1 VADNI
6 QGPVTFNGGSSSTNP
21 IPAGSGGA
29 FNVNATGAITVSSP
43 IQATSG
49 LLPDASEP
57 SGNGG
62 TVNLNSTGGTIS
74 VNSPITVS
82 SADPSTAP
90 ASPRRKSR
98 SGGNINLKSDAPTGV
113 AINVSST
120 GQLLSLLDAA
130 APGPGGKITIL
141 ATGASSRIQITGDPG
156 SAGKPP
162 ADTIRADRG
171 SIDIRHTGA
180 AGSITMTTPNISA
193 DIVKVGALGAN
204 GNLTI
209 GGGRINADTIL
220 KLYAVGSNGSVNFIS
235 NVTLSGNSMKIIAGN
250 SVTVNNNVIVSV
262 ANQPAD
268 VYVLDPSKAN
278 YSNFNGGN
286 NSTSGMFIIDGTQGP
301 SPTSGAV
308 THLGV
313 APPAFGP
320 PGGP

>member
-1 VADNI
+1 
-6 QGPVTFNGGSSSTNP
+6 
-21 IPAGSGGA
+21 
-29 FNVNATGAITVSSP
+29 
-43 IQATSG
+43 
-49 LLPDASEP
+49 
-57 SGNGG
+57 
-62 TVNLNSTGGTIS
+62 VNLNSTGGTIS

-113 AINVSST
+113 AINVSNT

-141 ATGASSRIQITGDPG
+141 ATGANSRIQITGDPG

-162 ADTIRADRG
+162 PDTIRADRG

-180 AGSITMTTPNISA
+180 AGTITMTTATVSA

-204 GNLTI
+204 GSLTI
-209 GGGRINADTIL
+209 GGGRIDANTVL
-220 KLYAVGSNGSVNFIS
+220 KLYATGANGSLIFVS
-235 NVTLSGNSMKIIAGN
+235 NVVLNLNSTNALDRIIIAGN
-250 SVTVNNNVIVSV
+250 SVTVNNNVVV
-262 ANQPAD
+262 AIGSPAGLSRTAD
-268 VYVLDPSKAN
+268 IYVPNLAGAN
-278 YSNFNGGN
+278 YSNSNGGN
-286 NSTSGMFIIDGTQGP
+286 NTTTGMFIIDGTQGP

-308 THLGV
+308 THIGV